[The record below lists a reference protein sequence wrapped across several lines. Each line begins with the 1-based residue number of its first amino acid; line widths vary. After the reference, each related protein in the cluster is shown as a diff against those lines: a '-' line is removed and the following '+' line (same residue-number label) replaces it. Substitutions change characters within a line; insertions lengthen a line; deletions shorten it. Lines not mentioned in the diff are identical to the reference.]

1 MTEWK
6 VRLTYT
12 AKQMLREI
20 KDKRVAR
27 NIAETIAKLRFEPDK
42 QGNALIDD
50 LIGYRKI
57 RAVGQRYRVIY
68 TVEENIVTVFVVAL
82 GMRKEGSKSDIYALA
97 KKLLQRGLLEPTQK
111 EYEEISQE
119 AVEDEESKC

>member
-1 MTEWK
+1 MPGPEMALWT
-6 VRLTYT
+6 VRLTRT

-20 KDKRVAR
+20 SDKRVAR
-27 NIAETIAKLRFEPDK
+27 KIAETIDKLRYEPDK
-42 QGNALIDD
+42 QGNPLIDD

-82 GMRKEGSKSDIYALA
+82 SMRKEGSKRDIYALA
-97 KKLLQRGLLEPTQK
+97 KKLLQRGLLEPTQE
-111 EYEEISQE
+111 EYKEIS
-119 AVEDEESKC
+119 EETAKD